1 MTAADHSFDQTD
13 ASQVQAKAQAE
24 ALSDRLIMAC
34 EAVVRCRSTSFRNSF
49 GLTEIHYRLLAQ
61 VRSYGPITLGD
72 LARNL
77 SRDCGQISRMVKM
90 LTTRGLIAR
99 PAKPAPRPLA
109 IRLTPMGQTICDA
122 MAKIA
127 QDSEQAI
134 GALLP
139 EEDKVQA
146 ALAVERLYCAAR
158 TVLEEEHF
166 EPA

>member
-1 MTAADHSFDQTD
+1 MTAADHSFDQ
-13 ASQVQAKAQAE
+13 ANAPQ

-34 EAVVRCRSTSFRNSF
+34 EAVVRCRAASFRQSF

-61 VRSYGPITLGD
+61 VNAHAPITLAT
-72 LARNL
+72 LAANL

-99 PAKPAPRPLA
+99 PTTPAPRPLA
-109 IRLTPMGQTICDA
+109 IRLTPMGRTICEA
-122 MAKIA
+122 MSRIA

-134 GALLP
+134 AALLP

-146 ALAVERLYCAAR
+146 SLAVERIYCAAR
-158 TVLEEEHF
+158 TVLEEERL
-166 EPA
+166 EPV